1 MGKLV
6 ISYLYDCPQAT
17 EEQNKSQPCFV
28 CKGIGHRVGDCAQ
41 ASEQQKK
48 DQAFY
53 NCNSPGHK
61 GINQSKDGFSSGN

>member
-1 MGKLV
+1 M
-6 ISYLYDCPQAT
+6 
-17 EEQNKSQPCFV
+17 

-48 DQAFY
+48 GQACY

-61 GINQSKDGFSSGN
+61 GINQSKEAQKLILSRWLFIG